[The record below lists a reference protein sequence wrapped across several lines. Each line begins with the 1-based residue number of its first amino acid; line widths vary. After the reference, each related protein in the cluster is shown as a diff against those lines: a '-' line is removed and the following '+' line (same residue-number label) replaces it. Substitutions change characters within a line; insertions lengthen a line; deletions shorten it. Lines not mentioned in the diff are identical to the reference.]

1 MTSTFK
7 SLYSKVPVEDYST
20 SGDRTQKPDV
30 IRKAIIN
37 RLGIDEQTFDDA
49 WVKLDVA
56 PSMHNLTVN
65 SDGSASFY
73 GMTVPFLKGKLPA
86 QHKDQ
91 QPTSS
96 TSTPSASVPSTSAP
110 ALTQRNE
117 AAASR
122 VRERAARPHD
132 TDEQRATHAPAA
144 KKQRSRGDLISPEEV
159 AQLERLLAARK

>member
-7 SLYSKVPVEDYST
+7 SLYSNVPVTDYSMR
-20 SGDRTQKPDV
+20 GDRSKDPDTFRAAL
-30 IRKAIIN
+30 IKS
-37 RLGIDEQTFDDA
+37 LGIDEQTFNDA
-49 WVKLDVA
+49 WLALGVT
-56 PSMHNLTVN
+56 PSIYNLTVN

-73 GMTVPFLKGKLPA
+73 GMTVPFLNGKLPA

-96 TSTPSASVPSTSAP
+96 TSTPSASAPSTSAP
-110 ALTQRNE
+110 ALTQRND